1 MSQPPILIVED
12 TPSLGLFY
20 KSTLSQHGHEVALA
34 PTVAEGMA
42 AFREHGP
49 KVVLMDLRL
58 PDGCGLEL
66 MGRMLAICPETR
78 VIVVTADGT
87 IAKAVEAMRRGAH
100 EFLVKP
106 FDEKRLTQAVRNALL
121 SRRLARDTP
130 PPDLPDGAP
139 PEPFIGSSPAMQQVY
154 GRIRSVARSMASVFI
169 TGESGTGKE
178 LCAQAVHSASPRAN
192 GPFIALNCGAIPADL
207 MESEVF
213 GHLKGSFTGA
223 IADKQGAAA
232 AAHGGTLFLDE
243 ICEMDMALQTKLLR
257 FLQTATIKP
266 VGATRPRDVDVRI
279 LCATNRDPQ
288 EAVRQGRFREDL
300 YYRLHV
306 VPIHMPPLRARG
318 DDMLEIARTAL
329 AHCAREEGKSFT
341 GLDDNVKDIFLRY
354 LWPGNVRELLNAVR
368 NVVVLNDGKRV
379 TRSMLPTDI
388 YRASEG
394 ETDAGGAARGQIA
407 PTDRPARA
415 ATPTGPWNAEPWNP
429 GTWTA
434 ALEPLVG
441 LPLARV
447 EQLLIE
453 ETIARCGGSV
463 PSAARLLDVAPS
475 TIYRKREA
483 WAQALAAKHGGTAA
497 E

>member
-1 MSQPPILIVED
+1 MASPPVLIVED

-20 KSTLSQHGHEVALA
+20 SSSLRKAGYEVALA
-34 PTVAEGMA
+34 PTVADGMA
-42 AFREHGP
+42 AFSQHSP
-49 KVVLMDLRL
+49 KVVLMDLKL

-66 MGRMLAICPETR
+66 MSEFLKICPDTR
-78 VIVVTADGT
+78 VVVVTADGT
-87 IAKAVEAMRRGAH
+87 IAKAVEAMRLGAH

-106 FDEKRLTQAVRNALL
+106 FDEKRLVQAVQNALVA
-121 SRRLARDTP
+121 RQAARDLSP
-130 PPDLPDGAP
+130 ADLPASAP
-139 PEPFIGSSPAMQQVY
+139 PGNFIGSSPAMQEVY

-178 LCAQAVHSASPRAN
+178 LCAEAVHLASPRAK
-192 GPFIALNCGAIPADL
+192 GPFIALNCGAIPPDL

-257 FLQTATIKP
+257 FLQTATIQP
-266 VGATRPRDVDVRI
+266 VGATRPHEVDVRI
-279 LCATNRDPQ
+279 LCATNRDPH
-288 EAVRQGRFREDL
+288 EAMRQGRFREDL

-306 VPIHMPPLRARG
+306 VPIHLPPLRERG
-318 DDMLEIARTAL
+318 RDVLEIAETAL
-329 AHCAREEGKSFT
+329 ATCAREEGKSFT
-341 GLDDNVKDIFLRY
+341 GLDEDVKDIFLRY
-354 LWPGNVRELLNAVR
+354 RWPGNVRQLLNAVR
-368 NVVVLNDGKRV
+368 NVVVLNDGQRV

-388 YRASEG
+388 YRLSEG
-394 ETDAGGAARGQIA
+394 EAEPDAAPHGADNGSGAQ
-407 PTDRPARA
+407 PPWHLRA
-415 ATPTGPWNAEPWNP
+415 ATPGDTWSAE
-429 GTWTA
+429 TWSA

-441 LPLARV
+441 LPLGRV
-447 EQLLIE
+447 ERLLIE

-463 PSAARLLDVAPS
+463 PRAARLLDVAAS

-483 WAQALAAKHGGTAA
+483 WAQALTAKHGGTAA

>member
-1 MSQPPILIVED
+1 MALPPILIVED
-12 TPSLGLFY
+12 TQSLGLFY
-20 KSTLSQHGHEVALA
+20 RSTLRRQGFEVELA
-34 PTVAEGMA
+34 PNVADGMA
-42 AFREHGP
+42 AFRTHAP
-49 KVVLMDLRL
+49 RVVLMDLKL
-58 PDGCGLEL
+58 PDGCGLDL
-66 MGRMLAICPETR
+66 MCRMLAICPETR

-87 IAKAVEAMRRGAH
+87 ISKAVEAMRRGAH

-106 FDEKRLTQAVRNALL
+106 FDETRLVRAVKNALL
-121 SRRLARDTP
+121 SRQSAPDLT
-130 PPDLPDGAP
+130 PPDLPDVAP
-139 PEPFIGSSPAMQQVY
+139 PDQFIGSSEAMQAVY
-154 GRIRSVARSMASVFI
+154 RRIRSVARSMASVFI

-178 LCAQAVHSASPRAN
+178 VCAQAVHRASPRAS
-192 GPFIALNCGAIPADL
+192 GPFIALNCGAIPPDL

-257 FLQTATIKP
+257 FLQTATIQP
-266 VGATRPRDVDVRI
+266 VGATRPREVDVRI

-306 VPIHMPPLRARG
+306 VPIHLPPLRERG
-318 DDMLEIARTAL
+318 RDVLEIAEAAL
-329 AHCAREEGKSFT
+329 ASWTREEGKSFT
-341 GLDDNVKDIFLRY
+341 GFDEDVQDIFLRHP
-354 LWPGNVRELLNAVR
+354 WPGNVRQLLNAVR
-368 NVVVLNDGKRV
+368 NVVVLNDGPLV

-388 YRASEG
+388 YRASETALSG
-394 ETDAGGAARGQIA
+394 FARTGGPGGPAAETIADGLSETGAAQMQGL
-407 PTDRPARA
+407 D
-415 ATPTGPWNAEPWNP
+415 
-429 GTWTA
+429 
-434 ALEPLVG
+434 ALFG

-447 EQLLIE
+447 EQMIIE
-453 ETIARCGGSV
+453 ETIARCAGSV
-463 PSAARLLDVAPS
+463 PAAARILDVAPS

-483 WAQALAAKHGGTAA
+483 WARSDPSRTDRHGSAAA